1 MTMKI
6 ADIEKALASMKR
18 EVDDFHLHLREFLP
32 KLEGIQDVEYT
43 HGTQEFGADFV
54 LTKRDNSTGAT
65 RYVGVVVKKDKI
77 IQGSVD
83 DVIRQISE
91 CAKISRLI
99 GTVSDKIKM
108 SEVWVIVNGSI
119 SNNAKEK
126 IHAEHLIGVTFID
139 RKHLAKLMRDNDYN
153 FGDDLPANISIC
165 LTKQSTYAE
174 TLKSQ
179 SINLGALGIAN
190 IFMKQSVIK
199 HNSVQ
204 YNREGK
210 RKIKPNIEKKTLQSV
225 INNHHTILLFGG
237 PGSGKSKMLQGIL
250 GDNVTV
256 NVFKKTKTIPIYV
269 TCQEILDTPDQKIAQ
284 VIDNFE
290 KEHNLSDNTNDLN
303 YMIII
308 DGIDECGLS
317 WDERLEIIQEWK
329 KESSL
334 DKLQKL
340 IFSSRDSFE
349 GSQLSISKYRIAD
362 IQIKDVVKS
371 IKESLSDIDT
381 VDRIISDVVRSDIFR
396 SLPATPLSTVILISL
411 LKDQGGRHELPANLT
426 ELFAKYIEICLGRW
440 DKNVKESLKQKRY
453 EAANEILGKIAVYLI
468 DNNIGKL
475 AQSEAKDFFVSY
487 LQERNL
493 KIDENKLF
501 NDVIEHSNLV
511 FVDDGIFQFR
521 HRTFVEFFYSKN
533 FSDKKISKIGEDV
546 FDARWSNILFFY
558 VGLQKDC
565 PDLLQQ
571 INSIIPKHEFGKVM
585 KSIGMANILL
595 AGYAT
600 PYMYVK
606 EMLRCT
612 FIDISKYLD
621 DVFNRKIENSGLNEH
636 SVMRVLFFFR
646 FVMDYEYSRPFFGQA
661 IEDSLIEIEDL
672 DIEDD
677 VKATALFLLNLPH
690 QSLGGENVFSGMI
703 KKLGDQIPVHIKLA
717 INHETDLLEHYDGN
731 VMKFKKTIRKNLLNK
746 RKTDSVRYLYDKN
759 IQYLPG
765 PKNENQ

>member
-1 MTMKI
+1 MTTKI
-6 ADIEKALASMKR
+6 ADTEKALANMKR
-18 EVDDFHLHLREFLP
+18 EVEDFHPHLREFLP

-165 LTKQSTYAE
+165 LTKQSAYAE

-190 IFMKQSVIK
+190 IFMAQSVIK

-210 RKIKPNIEKKTLQSV
+210 RKRQPNIEKKTLQSV

-256 NVFKKTKTIPIYV
+256 NVFKKTKTIPIYI
-269 TCQEILDTPDQKIAQ
+269 TCQEILDTSDQKISQ
-284 VIDNFE
+284 VIDKFE
-290 KEHNLSDNTNDLN
+290 KKYNLSDSIDNLY
-303 YMIII
+303 YMVII
-308 DGIDECGLS
+308 DGIDECDLS
-317 WDERLEIIQEWK
+317 WDERVEIIQNWK
-329 KESSL
+329 DEL
-334 DKLQKL
+334 PLEKLKKL

-349 GSQLSISKYRIAD
+349 GSQLNIARYRIAD

-371 IKESLSDIDT
+371 IKESLSHINT
-381 VDRIISDVVRSDIFR
+381 VDRIINDVLRSDIFR
-396 SLPATPLSTVILISL
+396 SLPATPLATVILISL
-411 LKDQGGRHELPANLT
+411 LKDQGDRHELPANLT
-426 ELFAKYIEICLGRW
+426 ELFVKYIEICLGRW
-440 DKNVKESLKQKRY
+440 DKNTKESLKQKRY
-453 EAANEILGKIAVYLI
+453 EAANEILAKMAVFMI
-468 DNNIGKL
+468 DNSISTL
-475 AQSEAKDFFVSY
+475 AQDEAKGFFREY
-487 LQERNL
+487 LKERNL
-493 KIDENKLF
+493 KIDPDDLF
-501 NDVIEHSNLV
+501 DAVVTNSNLV

-521 HRTFVEFFYSKN
+521 HRTFAEFFYSKN
-533 FSDKKISKIGEDV
+533 FSAKRIDEIGEFV
-546 FDARWSNILFFY
+546 FDARWSAILFFY

-565 PDLLQQ
+565 PVLLQQ
-571 INSIIPKHEFGKVM
+571 INSIIPKHEVGKIL

-600 PYMYVK
+600 PYISIAEILK
-606 EMLRCT
+606 CT

-621 DVFNRKIENSGLNEH
+621 DVFNRKIENSVLNEH
-636 SVMRVLFFFR
+636 SVMHVLFLFR
-646 FVMDYEYSRPFFGQA
+646 IVMDSEFSRPFFMGA
-661 IEDSLIEIEDL
+661 IENSLIEIEDL

-703 KKLGDQIPVHIKLA
+703 EKLGNLIPVHIKLA